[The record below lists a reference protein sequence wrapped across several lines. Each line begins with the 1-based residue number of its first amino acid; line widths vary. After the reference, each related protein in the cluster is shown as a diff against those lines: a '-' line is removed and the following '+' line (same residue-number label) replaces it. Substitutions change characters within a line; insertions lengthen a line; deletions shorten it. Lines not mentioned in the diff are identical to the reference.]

1 MSDPNQK
8 GITMANINTLQVTD
22 DNFGAEVEQA
32 GALTLV
38 DFWAT
43 WCGPCQMIAPVV
55 DQLATEYAGKVRI
68 AKLDTDINQRTAV
81 KYNVRSIPMIL
92 FFKGGKVVDQ
102 FVGADPRIKSIL
114 VDKIQ
119 KHLDGAPP
127 SGR

>member
-1 MSDPNQK
+1 MSDSNHKEP
-8 GITMANINTLQVTD
+8 TMANSNTLQVTD
-22 DNFGAEVEQA
+22 DNFTAEVEQA
-32 GALTLV
+32 GGLTLV

-68 AKLDTDINQRTAV
+68 AKLDTDNNQRTAV

-119 KHLDGAPP
+119 KHLN
-127 SGR
+127 

>member
-1 MSDPNQK
+1 
-8 GITMANINTLQVTD
+8 MANSNTVQVTD
-22 DNFGAEVEQA
+22 DTFGSEVEQA
-32 GALTLV
+32 GGLTLV

-55 DQLATEYAGKVRI
+55 DQLATEYVGKVRI
-68 AKLDTDINQRTAV
+68 AKLDTDSNQRTAV

-102 FVGADPRIKSIL
+102 FVGADPRIKAIL

-119 KHLDGAPP
+119 KHLN
-127 SGR
+127 